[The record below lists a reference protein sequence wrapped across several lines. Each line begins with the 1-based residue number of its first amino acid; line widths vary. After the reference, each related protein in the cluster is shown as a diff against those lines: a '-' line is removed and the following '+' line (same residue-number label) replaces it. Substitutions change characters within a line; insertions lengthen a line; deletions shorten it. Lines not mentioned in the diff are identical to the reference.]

1 MWTAIKQR
9 VFTWKFLLYSFAVG
23 LILAVLAVIAFFL
36 WMASLARTVPSV
48 EKLAE
53 YNPPV
58 TSRVHAGDGTLIHEF
73 AEEHRVFIPYEAIPD
88 HVIYA
93 FVSAEDKSFFTHGG
107 LDYRGMTRGVLNT
120 IKNKITRSGGM
131 EGGSTITQQV
141 AKNMLLT
148 RDQTVVR
155 KAKEAIIAR
164 RMEEAFSK
172 EHILELYLNE
182 IYLGGRSY
190 GVGSAALNYFNK
202 SLPEL
207 NLAEAAVLASLP
219 KAPGQSNPY
228 NDPEGVLG
236 RRNYVLNR
244 MVANGY
250 IEQAEADE
258 AKAQP
263 LNTTKRLY
271 GPEYAA
277 ATYFVQELRKQ
288 LIDQYGEDE
297 LQKGG
302 LSIRTTID
310 TKLQLAAQEALQ
322 IGLETYDRRY
332 DYRGPLTSIDP
343 MADDVLEQLNDITLP
358 GGYGSWERAM
368 VHKVSERGADLLLGD
383 GATVAIPAE
392 DIEWANTYVRSG
404 TQTGLRAG
412 DVILA
417 EVSRQA
423 LSAEE

>member
-9 VFTWKFLLYSFAVG
+9 VISWKFLLYSFAVG

-288 LIDQYGEDE
+288 LIDQYGE
-297 LQKGG
+297 
-302 LSIRTTID
+302 
-310 TKLQLAAQEALQ
+310 
-322 IGLETYDRRY
+322 
-332 DYRGPLTSIDP
+332 
-343 MADDVLEQLNDITLP
+343 
-358 GGYGSWERAM
+358 
-368 VHKVSERGADLLLGD
+368 
-383 GATVAIPAE
+383 
-392 DIEWANTYVRSG
+392 
-404 TQTGLRAG
+404 
-412 DVILA
+412 
-417 EVSRQA
+417 
-423 LSAEE
+423 